1 MAFGI
6 QGHFIIS
13 HNVTCAK
20 LNRAPPA
27 MHTGRVDKRPAPH
40 FPPARLWLVMI
51 CICCIATFTR
61 AEKQQDTSFAR
72 PSKGRINSLLAP
84 DVQLLNLKANY
95 NRALQENR
103 DIDAAGYLQ
112 QIGQLLFVSSHYPQ
126 SLDYL
131 LKAEKLLRNGDQRQM
146 LAANLGML
154 GELYYRTRR
163 PQLARKQYDEA
174 LNIYQN
180 LKLESG
186 KAEIY
191 GRIGHLYEKRQLY
204 DSAFYFQR
212 KALAAYQLDRHIE
225 GAAKIYENIGSIYED
240 LERYDS
246 AYYYFNKAYTL
257 NRQDGNARA
266 QVEVVNNLG
275 DVLRKTGRFREGLAY
290 SFQTL
295 ELARTSG
302 ERYQISSACNDIAKA
317 YNLLNKNDSAFYYL
331 TLSRNYLN
339 DIYSEESNKQLALL
353 QTLYEI
359 EKKDNEIE
367 KLTQARKT
375 GTLISVA
382 TGVVIVLIILIAAL
396 IISRQRLKL
405 RNEQKLRAQHKQVY
419 ETQNQL
425 MEVEL
430 RNKNLEEENLK
441 QQLETKTQELSSY
454 TLHVIRKNQLLEDL
468 RIKLEAMV
476 KDDKRDQRKQIR
488 QLAEQIGEG
497 LQDDQHWEE
506 FRGIFEQVHQSFFD
520 RLQQQTGPLTANDLR
535 LIALIKMNLTST
547 DIATLLG
554 ISQDSLRV
562 IRHRLRKKLNLA
574 AGDNLSA
581 YIQSI

>member
-1 MAFGI
+1 MQVRRRNLREINPAL
-6 QGHFIIS
+6 S
-13 HNVTCAK
+13 
-20 LNRAPPA
+20 A
-27 MHTGRVDKRPAPH
+27 MHTGRAKKHSPSPILLRITLLAVWIVTISCVFIQTTFAQEPERNIPASP
-40 FPPARLWLVMI
+40 
-51 CICCIATFTR
+51 
-61 AEKQQDTSFAR
+61 QNSD
-72 PSKGRINSLLAP
+72 SLLIG
-84 DVQLLNLKANY
+84 LKANY
-95 NRALQENR
+95 NSAVGKNNDVE
-103 DIDAAGYLQ
+103 AAGYLQ
-112 QIGQLLFVSSHYPQ
+112 QIGRLLFISGHYPQ

-131 LKAEKLLRNGDQRQM
+131 LRAEKIFRNKDQKKM
-146 LAANLGML
+146 LAVNLNML

-174 LNIYQN
+174 LAIYQN
-180 LKLESG
+180 LRQESG

-191 GRIGHLYEKRQLY
+191 GRIGHLYEKREMY

-212 KALAAYQLDRHIE
+212 KALHSYQLDHHTD

-246 AYYYFNKAYTL
+246 AYFYFNKAYTL
-257 NRQDGNARA
+257 NAQTHNRRA

-275 DVLRKTGRFREGLAY
+275 DVLRKTGKFREGLAY
-290 SFQTL
+290 SFQSL
-295 ELARTSG
+295 KLAQTSG
-302 ERYQISSACNDIAKA
+302 ERYQISSAYSDISKA
-317 YNLLNKNDSAFYYL
+317 YNLLARNDSAFHYL
-331 TLSRNYLN
+331 TLSRGMLN

-367 KLTQARKT
+367 QLTQARRID
-375 GTLISVA
+375 TLISIA
-382 TGVVIVLIILIAAL
+382 TGIVVVLVIVVAAL
-396 IISRQRLKL
+396 IISRQRLKI

-419 ETQNQL
+419 EAQNQL

-430 RNKNLEEENLK
+430 KNKKLEEEHLK

-468 RIKLEAMV
+468 RAKLDEMI
-476 KDDKRDQRKQIR
+476 KDDKRDQRKQIKA
-488 QLAEQIGEG
+488 LSEQIGDG
-497 LQDDQHWEE
+497 LQDNQHWEE

>member
-1 MAFGI
+1 
-6 QGHFIIS
+6 
-13 HNVTCAK
+13 
-20 LNRAPPA
+20 
-27 MHTGRVDKRPAPH
+27 MHTGRVDNRPALQL
-40 FPPARLWLVMI
+40 FLTTCWLTMLFLLPFQTM
-51 CICCIATFTR
+51 AQSGNHHEEPF
-61 AEKQQDTSFAR
+61 ETSV
-72 PSKGRINSLLAP
+72 KDLVNNLHAP
-84 DVQLLNLKANY
+84 DVQLLKLKENY
-95 NRALQENR
+95 NLALRENR
-103 DIDAAGYLQ
+103 DTNAAAYLQ
-112 QIGQLLFVSSHYPQ
+112 QIGQLLFISAHYPQ

-131 LKAEKLLRNGDQRQM
+131 LKAEKLFRTIGQKQM
-146 LAANLGML
+146 LAANLGLL

-174 LNIYQN
+174 LGIYQA

-212 KALAAYQLDRHIE
+212 KALTSYQLDHHIE

-246 AYYYFNKAYTL
+246 AFHYFSKAYTL
-257 NRQDGNARA
+257 NKQKGNARA

-275 DVLRKTGRFREGLAY
+275 DVLRKTGKFREGLAY

-295 ELARTSG
+295 ELAKANG

-317 YNLLNKNDSAFYYL
+317 YNLLNKNDSAVYYL
-331 TLSRNYLN
+331 TLSRNQLN

-375 GTLISVA
+375 DTLISIA

-405 RNEQKLRAQHKQVY
+405 KNEQKLRAQHKQVY

-430 RNKNLEEENLK
+430 KNKNLEEENLK

-468 RIKLEAMV
+468 RAKLEMMV
-476 KDDKRDQRKQIR
+476 KDDKRDQRKQIK
-488 QLAEQIGEG
+488 QLAEQISEG

-574 AGDNLSA
+574 VGDNLSA

>member
-1 MAFGI
+1 MQARRRNLREI
-6 QGHFIIS
+6 NPALS
-13 HNVTCAK
+13 
-20 LNRAPPA
+20 A
-27 MHTGRVDKRPAPH
+27 MHTGRAKKHSSSPTLPGMTLLA
-40 FPPARLWLVMI
+40 AWI
-51 CICCIATFTR
+51 ISISCIFIQATFAQEPER
-61 AEKQQDTSFAR
+61 NMPASPQNPD
-72 PSKGRINSLLAP
+72 SLLIG
-84 DVQLLNLKANY
+84 LKANY
-95 NRALQENR
+95 NSAVGKNNDVE
-103 DIDAAGYLQ
+103 AAGYLQ
-112 QIGQLLFVSSHYPQ
+112 QIGRLLFISGHYPQ

-131 LKAEKLLRNGDQRQM
+131 LQAEKIFRAKDQEKM
-146 LAANLGML
+146 LAGNLNML

-174 LNIYQN
+174 LEIYQN
-180 LKLESG
+180 LREESG

-191 GRIGHLYEKRQLY
+191 GRIGHLYEKREMY

-212 KALAAYQLDRHIE
+212 KALQSYQLDRHTD

-240 LERYDS
+240 LEKYDS
-246 AYYYFNKAYTL
+246 AHFYFNRAYTL
-257 NRQDGNARA
+257 NTQTHNARA

-290 SFQTL
+290 SFQSL
-295 ELARTSG
+295 KLAQTSG
-302 ERYQISSACNDIAKA
+302 ERYQISSAYNDISKA
-317 YNLLNKNDSAFYYL
+317 YNLLARNDSAYHYL
-331 TLSRNYLN
+331 TLSRSLLN

-367 KLTQARKT
+367 QLTQARRID
-375 GTLISVA
+375 TLISIA
-382 TGVVIVLIILIAAL
+382 TGIVVVLVIVVAAL
-396 IISRQRLKL
+396 IISRQRLKI

-419 ETQNQL
+419 EAQNQL

-430 RNKNLEEENLK
+430 KNKKLEEEHLK

-468 RIKLEAMV
+468 RAKLDEMI
-476 KDDKRDQRKQIR
+476 KDDKRDQRKQIKA
-488 QLAEQIGEG
+488 LSEQIGEG
-497 LQDDQHWEE
+497 LQDNQHWEE

>member
-1 MAFGI
+1 MQVHRRNLREINPAL
-6 QGHFIIS
+6 S
-13 HNVTCAK
+13 
-20 LNRAPPA
+20 A
-27 MHTGRVDKRPAPH
+27 MHTGRAKKYSIPPILPGIILLIVWVISAPGT
-40 FPPARLWLVMI
+40 FVQTALALQTDFKEPDRN
-51 CICCIATFTR
+51 IA
-61 AEKQQDTSFAR
+61 ASPQNPD
-72 PSKGRINSLLAP
+72 SLLI
-84 DVQLLNLKANY
+84 DLKASY
-95 NRALQENR
+95 NSAVGKNNEAA
-103 DIDAAGYLQ
+103 AAGYLQ
-112 QIGQLLFVSSHYPQ
+112 QIGRLLFISGHYPQ

-131 LKAEKLLRNGDQRQM
+131 LKAEKIFRNRDQQKM
-146 LAANLGML
+146 LAANLNML

-174 LNIYQN
+174 LTIYKN
-180 LKLESG
+180 LREESG

-191 GRIGHLYEKRQLY
+191 GRIGHLYEKREMY
-204 DSAFYFQR
+204 DSAFHFQR
-212 KALAAYQLDRHIE
+212 QALQSYQLDRHTD

-240 LERYDS
+240 LEKYDS
-246 AYYYFNKAYTL
+246 AYFYFNKAYAL
-257 NRQDGNARA
+257 NAQTHNARA

-290 SFQTL
+290 SIQSL
-295 ELARTSG
+295 RLARTSG
-302 ERYQISSACNDIAKA
+302 ERYQISSAYNDISKA
-317 YNLLNKNDSAFYYL
+317 YNLLARNDSAFHYL
-331 TLSRNYLN
+331 TLSRSLLN

-359 EKKDNEIE
+359 EKKDNAIE
-367 KLTQARKT
+367 QLTQARRID
-375 GTLISVA
+375 TLISIA
-382 TGVVIVLIILIAAL
+382 TGIVVLLVIAVAAL
-396 IISRQRLKL
+396 IISRQRLKI
-405 RNEQKLRAQHKQVY
+405 RNEQHLRAQHKQVY
-419 ETQNQL
+419 EAQNQL

-430 RNKNLEEENLK
+430 KNKKLEEEHLK

-468 RIKLEAMV
+468 RTRLDEMI
-476 KDDKRDQRKQIR
+476 KDDKRDQRKQIKA
-488 QLAEQIGEG
+488 LSEQIGEG

-535 LIALIKMNLTST
+535 LIALIKMNLTSA

-581 YIQSI
+581 YIQSV

>member
-1 MAFGI
+1 
-6 QGHFIIS
+6 
-13 HNVTCAK
+13 
-20 LNRAPPA
+20 
-27 MHTGRVDKRPAPH
+27 MHTGRAKKHSSSPTLPGMTLLA
-40 FPPARLWLVMI
+40 AWI
-51 CICCIATFTR
+51 ISISCIFIQATFAQEPER
-61 AEKQQDTSFAR
+61 NMPASPQNPD
-72 PSKGRINSLLAP
+72 SLLIG
-84 DVQLLNLKANY
+84 LKANY
-95 NRALQENR
+95 NSAVGKNNDVE
-103 DIDAAGYLQ
+103 AAGYLQ
-112 QIGQLLFVSSHYPQ
+112 QIGRLLFISGHYPQ

-131 LKAEKLLRNGDQRQM
+131 LQAEKIFRAKDQEKM
-146 LAANLGML
+146 LAGNLNML

-174 LNIYQN
+174 LEIYQN
-180 LKLESG
+180 LREESG

-191 GRIGHLYEKRQLY
+191 GRIGHLYEKREMY

-212 KALAAYQLDRHIE
+212 KALQSYQLDRHTD

-240 LERYDS
+240 LEKYDS
-246 AYYYFNKAYTL
+246 AHFYFNRAYTL
-257 NRQDGNARA
+257 NTQTHNARA

-290 SFQTL
+290 SFQSL
-295 ELARTSG
+295 KLAQTSG
-302 ERYQISSACNDIAKA
+302 ERYQISSAYNDISKA
-317 YNLLNKNDSAFYYL
+317 YNLLARNDSAYHYL
-331 TLSRNYLN
+331 TLSRSLLN

-367 KLTQARKT
+367 QLTQARRID
-375 GTLISVA
+375 TLISIA
-382 TGVVIVLIILIAAL
+382 TGIVVVLVIVVAAL
-396 IISRQRLKL
+396 IISRQRLKI

-419 ETQNQL
+419 EAQNQL

-430 RNKNLEEENLK
+430 KNKKLEEEHLK

-468 RIKLEAMV
+468 RAKLDEMI
-476 KDDKRDQRKQIR
+476 KDDKRDQRKQIKA
-488 QLAEQIGEG
+488 LSEQIGEG
-497 LQDDQHWEE
+497 LQDNQHWEE

>member
-1 MAFGI
+1 M
-6 QGHFIIS
+6 
-13 HNVTCAK
+13 K
-20 LNRAPPA
+20 
-27 MHTGRVDKRPAPH
+27 K
-40 FPPARLWLVMI
+40 
-51 CICCIATFTR
+51 
-61 AEKQQDTSFAR
+61 
-72 PSKGRINSLLAP
+72 
-84 DVQLLNLKANY
+84 
-95 NRALQENR
+95 
-103 DIDAAGYLQ
+103 
-112 QIGQLLFVSSHYPQ
+112 
-126 SLDYL
+126 
-131 LKAEKLLRNGDQRQM
+131 
-146 LAANLGML
+146 
-154 GELYYRTRR
+154 
-163 PQLARKQYDEA
+163 
-174 LNIYQN
+174 
-180 LKLESG
+180 
-186 KAEIY
+186 
-191 GRIGHLYEKRQLY
+191 
-204 DSAFYFQR
+204 
-212 KALAAYQLDRHIE
+212 
-225 GAAKIYENIGSIYED
+225 
-240 LERYDS
+240 
-246 AYYYFNKAYTL
+246 
-257 NRQDGNARA
+257 
-266 QVEVVNNLG
+266 
-275 DVLRKTGRFREGLAY
+275 
-290 SFQTL
+290 
-295 ELARTSG
+295 
-302 ERYQISSACNDIAKA
+302 
-317 YNLLNKNDSAFYYL
+317 KNDSAVYYL
-331 TLSRNYLN
+331 TLSRNQLN

-375 GTLISVA
+375 DTLISIA

-405 RNEQKLRAQHKQVY
+405 KNEQKLRAQHKQVY

-430 RNKNLEEENLK
+430 RNKNLEEDNLK

-468 RIKLEAMV
+468 RAKLEMMV
-476 KDDKRDQRKQIR
+476 KDDKRDQRKQIK
-488 QLAEQIGEG
+488 QLAEQISEG

-562 IRHRLRKKLNLA
+562 IRHRLRKKLNLT